1 MTDTMQHDTGM
12 SRRQLLKLLG
22 GFLVVGAVESVFG
35 KETPKT
41 PAAPAYPKAYDIL
54 WRAYFPM
61 LKQNEGEKLTF
72 YRCAQNKATVG
83 YGINVQ
89 SDPKQLDGITVCYRG
104 KPLSAGQR
112 ALFIKGLKDK
122 TAKDLAKYSISRAD
136 AEKMAKR
143 TTCAAIKSLEET
155 FTGKRFLDLPV
166 PMQALAL
173 DIFYNVG
180 SAAFAKYKKFKKAL
194 ETNNFVQ
201 ASSEST
207 VYIGSGKT
215 NKAREQRKKRLL
227 NLTQIIQK
235 NANKPLKT
243 IQELAAQ
250 DYQKNTPKLVQV
262 LNGRTDRACED
273 ALIRGE
279 LERRQLKNTARVWT
293 AGKQLLAKGR

>member
-1 MTDTMQHDTGM
+1 MTDTIQRNTDI

-35 KETPKT
+35 KEVVKT
-41 PAAPAYPKAYDIL
+41 PAPSPYPKAYDIL

-83 YGINVQ
+83 YGSNVQ

-112 ALFIKGLKDK
+112 ALFIKGLKNK

-143 TTCAAIKSLEET
+143 TACAAIKSLEKT
-155 FTGKRFLDLPV
+155 FTGIRFLDLPV

-180 SAAFAKYKKFKKAL
+180 NAAFAKYKKFRKAL

-207 VYIGSGKT
+207 VYIGAGKT
-215 NKAREQRKKRLL
+215 NKARERRKKRLL

-243 IQELAAQ
+243 IQELVAR
-250 DYQKNTPKLVQV
+250 DYQKNTPKLVRV
-262 LNGRTDRACED
+262 LSGRTDRICED

-279 LERRQLKNTARVWT
+279 LERRQMKNTMRAWT
-293 AGKQLLAKGR
+293 VGKQLITKRR